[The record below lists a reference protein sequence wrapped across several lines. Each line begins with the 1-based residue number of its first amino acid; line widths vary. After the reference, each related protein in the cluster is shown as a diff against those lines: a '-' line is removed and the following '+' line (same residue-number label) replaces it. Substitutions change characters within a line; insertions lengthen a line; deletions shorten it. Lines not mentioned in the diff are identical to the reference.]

1 MKQTETKERTFSTT
15 TIVIDPITDYSLLE
29 KKFRL
34 IRYLIPGNLKFV
46 YKKNLSILFGRIHNA
61 FRDQVGAPY
70 RSYTFDKL
78 DGDNNIQW
86 AFYVMYPRQD
96 EIFPVSLPWYQNEEL
111 KRREIRFHEPP
122 RHVLIKLLQIRF
134 CHANQTGRFVGQDKC
149 YVYADS
155 DFKKDIHVCAEI
167 EIKGA
172 PTNREGPY
180 EQEFRVIAHA
190 RRFVKATP
198 PYNNADALFAKHPIG
213 NKLFFSHLK
222 QSALQKEAN
231 VYRRF
236 TSDKSR
242 AHLMYHNTK
251 RLDAGR
257 GKIVYDFIP
266 AFLEDLAVLGIS
278 GHIRKRTFRP
288 ASSPDTAF
296 LPTENLH
303 TVGVFDNRLDKT
315 HPLSA
320 YVDLFNTSNSTVQ
333 FIPLSDLSLAPRGG
347 AFVLLDARA
356 EDFKEDGILYGQYT
370 DPYPP
375 LYKAY
380 PTIPKQSLNAN
391 PNDIDA
397 LAGGS
402 YLDYPLLESHDK
414 NLIRNLEVGLNELY
428 LKCSIIHGQETYP
441 LPLLP
446 DQMAFVRRRT
456 YDGTKYT
463 VALCF
468 ENHQPHFIHLENPE
482 EKSAFYALLKRWGI
496 DWLDKHKQLLI
507 ERNKFKETITET
519 DKELPSFDIIVGP
532 DLFVA
537 IEDLQETVLY
547 EYEEILRRKNEQTIT
562 YPIKDFL
569 LAPSYDLL
577 QKKRSSSLV
586 PLEPDWITG
595 KSFPKSKKAQYS
607 LSFHQQLLDYDTFLK
622 KEVEPTHP
630 ALSFNELTE
639 SEEWVEYIAKIFGS
653 KKTAPKIIRGKLVEG
668 KYHCRLIIGIY
679 QDLDKFLSE
688 KGQEVHLYQGIW
700 YDETNAFTVG
710 SPTGMNIEGQDKA
723 NPIRRF
729 QILQGADHFDK
740 EQVLSTMGVKFVRF
754 NQYTVSPYYFHLIDV
769 YVESILSHSE

>member
-1 MKQTETKERTFSTT
+1 MKRVETKERTFSTT

-29 KKFRL
+29 NNFRL
-34 IRYLIPGNLKFV
+34 IRYLIPGNLKFS
-46 YKKNLSILFGRIHNA
+46 YKKNLSILFGRIYNA

-78 DGDNNIQW
+78 DGENNIQW

-96 EIFPVSLPWYQNEEL
+96 EIASVSLPWYQNEPL
-111 KRREIRFHEPP
+111 QRREIRFQDLP

-134 CHANQTGRFVGQDKC
+134 CHGNQTGRFVGQDKC

-172 PTNREGPY
+172 STNREGPY

-190 RRFVKATP
+190 RRFVKAAS
-198 PYNNADALFAKHPIG
+198 PYGNADALFAKHSIS

-251 RLDAGR
+251 RIDAGR
-257 GKIVYDFIP
+257 GKIVHDFIP
-266 AFLEDLAVLGIS
+266 AFLEDLAVLGIA

-288 ASSPDTAF
+288 ASPPDTAL

-315 HPLSA
+315 HLLSD
-320 YVDLFNTSNSTVQ
+320 YVDLFNIINSTVQ

-380 PTIPKQSLNAN
+380 RSIPKQSLNVN

-397 LAGGS
+397 LAGGK
-402 YLDYPLLESHDK
+402 YLDYPLLKSHDK
-414 NLIRNLEVGLNELY
+414 NLIRNLDVGLNELY
-428 LKCSIIHGQETYP
+428 LKCSILRGQETYA
-441 LPLLP
+441 LPYLP
-446 DQMAFVRRRT
+446 DQMAFVRRRI

-463 VALCF
+463 VALCI
-468 ENHQPHFIHLENPE
+468 ENHQQHFIHLESPE
-482 EKSAFYALLKRWGI
+482 EKSAFYALLKRWGV

-507 ERNKFKETITET
+507 ERNKFKDTITET
-519 DKELPSFDIIVGP
+519 GRELSSFDIIVGP

-547 EYEEILRRKNEQTIT
+547 EYEEILRRKNEQTIR
-562 YPIKDFL
+562 YPINDFL
-569 LAPSYDLL
+569 LTPSYDQLRE
-577 QKKRSSSLV
+577 KRSSLV
-586 PLEPDWITG
+586 PLEADWLTG
-595 KSFPKSKKAQYS
+595 KRFPKTKTAQKALAFY
-607 LSFHQQLLDYDTFLK
+607 HQLLKYDDFLK
-622 KEVEPTHP
+622 KEVAITHP
-630 ALSFNELTE
+630 VLSFKELTE
-639 SEEWVEYIAKIFGS
+639 SEEWVERIAKIFGS
-653 KKTAPKIIRGKLVEG
+653 EKASSKIIRGKLIEG

-729 QILQGADHFDK
+729 QILQGADHFNK

-769 YVESILSHSE
+769 YVESILRHRE

>member
-1 MKQTETKERTFSTT
+1 MKRTETEERTFFTT
-15 TIVIDPITDYSLLE
+15 TIVIDPIADYSLLE
-29 KKFRL
+29 KHFRL
-34 IRYLIPGNLKFV
+34 IRYLIPDNLKFV
-46 YKKNLSILFGRIHNA
+46 YKKNLSILFGRIYNA

-78 DGDNNIQW
+78 DGENNIQW

-96 EIFPVSLPWYQNEEL
+96 EIAPVSLPWYQNEPL
-111 KRREIRFHEPP
+111 QRREIRFQDLP

-134 CHANQTGRFVGQDKC
+134 CQGNQTGRFVGQDKC

-155 DFKKDIHVCAEI
+155 DDKKDIHVCAEI

-172 PTNREGPY
+172 STNKEGPY

-198 PYNNADALFAKHPIG
+198 PYSDADALFAKHPIG

-236 TSDKSR
+236 TSKTSR

-251 RLDAGR
+251 KLDAGR

-266 AFLEDLAVLGIS
+266 AFLEDLAALGIS
-278 GHIRKRTFRP
+278 GHIRKRSFLP

-296 LPTENLH
+296 LPTGNLH

-315 HPLSA
+315 HPLDA
-320 YVDLFNTSNSTVQ
+320 YVDLFNTSNATVQ
-333 FIPLSDLSLAPRGG
+333 FIPLPDLSLAPRGG

-356 EDFKEDGILYGQYT
+356 EDFEEGGILYDKYT
-370 DPYPP
+370 DPYPS

-380 PTIPKQSLNAN
+380 PTIPKQSLNVN

-402 YLDYPLLESHDK
+402 YLDYPLLENHDT
-414 NLIRNLEVGLNELY
+414 NLIRHLDVGLNELY

-468 ENHQPHFIHLENPE
+468 ENNQPRFIHLENPE
-482 EKSAFYALLKRWGI
+482 EKPAFYVLLKQWGI

-507 ERNKFKETITET
+507 ERNRFKDTITEA
-519 DKELPSFDIIVGP
+519 DKELPSFDILVGP

-547 EYEEILRRKNEQTIT
+547 QYEEIQRRKKEQTIH
-562 YPIKDFL
+562 YPINDLL
-569 LAPSYDLL
+569 LAPSYDRL
-577 QKKRSSSLV
+577 QEKRPPLV
-586 PLEPDWITG
+586 PLEPDWLIG
-595 KSFPKSKKAQYS
+595 KVPPKTKKAQKALAFY
-607 LSFHQQLLDYDTFLK
+607 HQLLDYDDFLQ
-622 KEVEPTHP
+622 KEVAITHP
-630 ALSFNELTE
+630 ILSFEELTE
-639 SEEWVEYIAKIFGS
+639 SEEWVERIAKIFGS
-653 KKTAPKIIRGKLVEG
+653 KKAAPKIIRGKLVEG

-700 YDETNAFTVG
+700 HDETNAFTVG

-769 YVESILSHSE
+769 YVESILSHRE